1 MLRRCQAFNAR
12 PEGKLRRCQVFNARP
27 EGILRRYEAFNARPG
42 VNLRRCQAFNA
53 RPGGA
58 TSSQPRASDRR
69 ERHPGLGRGVSDTPP
84 EGAKA
89 MTEAFKWWRTPRPNA
104 TTPRVNAT
112 SACPNGATPRPN
124 GAMARSNSP
133 IKSPLPLLL
142 PPPGAY
148 RTACGLT
155 QGVARCARLPWAG
168 GLLPLRGAR

>member
-1 MLRRCQAFNAR
+1 MYETFNARPEVIFRKCQAFNAR
-12 PEGKLRRCQVFNARP
+12 PEGYTSRSQAFNARP
-27 EGILRRYEAFNARPG
+27 EI
-42 VNLRRCQAFNA
+42 NLRRCQAFNA

-69 ERHPGLGRGVSDTPP
+69 ERHPGLDPMRSDTPP

-89 MTEAFKWWRTPRPNA
+89 MTEAFKWWRTARSNA
-104 TTPRVNAT
+104 I
-112 SACPNGATPRPN
+112 SARPN

-133 IKSPLPLLL
+133 IKSPQPLLL